1 MPPVSLSPSLS
12 LTLTLTATPI
22 LTVTLTLRAET
33 LTLTLTHRWDVVFS
47 HGAHVVFGLALSLL
61 AAQEVSL
68 LALHHMHAL
77 LPYPY
82 PHPYP
87 YP

>member
-1 MPPVSLSPSLS
+1 MS
-12 LTLTLTATPI
+12 
-22 LTVTLTLRAET
+22 
-33 LTLTLTHRWDVVFS
+33 RWDVVFS

-82 PHPYP
+82 PYPYP